1 MGPLMKRA
9 HRTTSAPPAE
19 RHPERAPEYDRDV
32 QPVAY
37 FNDAVFAIAMTLLVV
52 SIRVPS
58 GTSAD
63 TLGRALRGLRS
74 SFASYG
80 TSFIVIGFYWLGFHR
95 QIHFLERFN
104 GSTLVIDL
112 LFLMSVAFLPFPTL
126 LMNQYFGS
134 VSVIFYASSMAAS
147 GLLLGM
153 LWIYPARRRI
163 LRNVDARLNRYY
175 TLRAL
180 YPPLIFLLSIP
191 VAVAA
196 PQAAEYMWIL
206 ILLGRPLLRRVADR

>member
-1 MGPLMKRA
+1 MKRA
-9 HRTTSAPPAE
+9 HRSTSAPPAE
-19 RHPERAPEYDRDV
+19 HHRERAREYDRDV
-32 QPVAY
+32 QAVAY

-52 SIRVPS
+52 GIRVPS
-58 GTSAD
+58 GTSAE
-63 TLGRALRGLRS
+63 TLGRALRSLGS

-80 TSFIVIGFYWLGFHR
+80 LSFIVIGFYWLGFHR
-95 QIHFLERFN
+95 QVHFLERFD
-104 GSTLVIDL
+104 GTTLVIDL

-134 VSVIFYASSMAAS
+134 VSVIFYASSMAAR

-153 LWIYPARRRI
+153 LWIYPARHRL
-163 LRNVDARLNRYY
+163 LRNIDQQLNRYY

-196 PQAAEYMWIL
+196 PQAAEYGWIL
-206 ILLGRPLLRRVADR
+206 LFLGPPLLRRVAYR

>member
-1 MGPLMKRA
+1 MKRA
-9 HRTTSAPPAE
+9 HRTTSVPPAE
-19 RHPERAPEYDRDV
+19 RHPERAREYDRDV

-37 FNDAVFAIAMTLLVV
+37 FDDAVFAIAMTLLVV

-58 GTSAD
+58 GTSTD
-63 TLGRALRGLRS
+63 TLGRALRGLGS

-80 TSFIVIGFYWLGFHR
+80 ISFIVIGFQWLGFHR
-95 QIHFLERFN
+95 QLHFLERFD
-104 GSTLVIDL
+104 GTTLVINL
-112 LFLMSVAFLPFPTL
+112 FFLMSVAFLPFPTL
-126 LMNQYFGS
+126 LLNQYFGS

-153 LWIYPARRRI
+153 LWIYPARRRL
-163 LRNVDARLNRYY
+163 LRNLDARLNRYY
-175 TLRAL
+175 SLRAL

-196 PQAAEYMWIL
+196 PQAAEYAWIL
-206 ILLGRPLLRRVADR
+206 IFLGRPLLRRVAYR

>member
-1 MGPLMKRA
+1 MKRA
-9 HRTTSAPPAE
+9 HRTTSAHPTE
-19 RHPERAPEYDRDV
+19 HHPEKVREYDRDV

-63 TLGRALRGLRS
+63 TLGHALSGLGS

-80 TSFIVIGFYWLGFHR
+80 ISFIVIGFYWLGFHR
-95 QIHFLERFN
+95 QLHFLERFD
-104 GSTLVIDL
+104 GITGPRPRVSDDRRI
-112 LFLMSVAFLPFPTL
+112 SSLPHLAAEPV
-126 LMNQYFGS
+126 FGS
-134 VSVIFYASSMAAS
+134 VSVIFYACSIAAS

-153 LWIYPARRRI
+153 LWIYPARRRL
-163 LRNVDARLNRYY
+163 LRDVDARLNRYY

-191 VAVAA
+191 IAVAA
-196 PQAAEYMWIL
+196 PQAAEYAWIL
-206 ILLGRPLLRRVADR
+206 VLLGRPLLRRVADN